1 MDKKTLSGS
10 ERGFKEK
17 EFKKLIEKGESRTLE
32 CKESLSLKNEI
43 GETIS
48 GFSNTCNGII
58 LIGIKDSGEIKGV
71 QTGKKTIEEL
81 ANYIKQNTDNQVYPD
96 INVNK
101 VNDKNIIIIKVS
113 EADEKPVFFRGKAYM
128 RVGKSNHKLSASE
141 IRKLAKESGKKVCWD
156 GQVCEGAGLEDV
168 DGGKIKKYLEYREKY
183 RNISKDLKISL
194 NKFLEN
200 VKAVKN
206 KKPTNAGILFFG
218 KYPQK
223 FMTNARL
230 RVIRFKGTKIIHPTL
245 DSANCEGTI
254 WEMIDIAEDFIRKN
268 IRLFGTR
275 TEKSFQREDK
285 FEYPIK
291 ALREA
296 MINALIH
303 RNYLE
308 TGDVRVFIFDNRV
321 EIINPGTFPKGVT
334 PKKPKH
340 KPVNEIL
347 SQFVY
352 DIGFVDKYGSGINLM
367 KDLCRQQGNKE
378 PFYKLHS
385 LETKIIFESPVKE
398 STFIEENVLE
408 ELNERQRKAIDYLKI
423 NKTITNKRYCSI
435 CRTDRATAFR
445 DLRELEYKEVVLRQ
459 GRGRSLHYV
468 LCEANSEANSEEV
481 NNKNE

>member
-1 MDKKTLSGS
+1 M
-10 ERGFKEK
+10 KEN
-17 EFKKLIEKGESRTLE
+17 ELKKLIKKGESRNLE
-32 CKESLSLKNEI
+32 FKGSLSLKNEI
-43 GETIS
+43 GECVS
-48 GFSNTCNGII
+48 GFSNNCSGVI
-58 LIGIKDSGEIKGV
+58 LVGVKDSGEINGV
-71 QTGKKTIEEL
+71 EIGKKTIEGL
-81 ANYIKQNTDNQVYPD
+81 ANYIKQNTDNNVYPD
-96 INVNK
+96 ISVKK
-101 VNDKNIIIIKVS
+101 VDGENIIIIKIG
-113 EADEKPVFFRGKAYM
+113 EADEKPVFFRGWAYK

-141 IRKLAKESGKKVCWD
+141 IRKLAKESGEKVYWD
-156 GQVCEGAGLEDV
+156 EQVCEGASLKDV
-168 DGGKIKKYLEYREKY
+168 DEGKIKKYLEYREKY

-194 NKFLEN
+194 SRFLEN

-206 KKPTNAGILFFG
+206 RKPTNAGILFFG

-223 FMTNARL
+223 FMINARL
-230 RVIRFKGTKIIHPTL
+230 RVVRFKGTKVIHPTL
-245 DSANCEGTI
+245 DTANCEGTI

-275 TEKSFQREDK
+275 TEQSFQREDK

-308 TGDVRVFIFDNRV
+308 TGDVRVFIFDNRI

-340 KPVNEIL
+340 KPVNEVL

-378 PFYKLHS
+378 PFYELHPI
-385 LETKIIFESPVKE
+385 ETKIIFESPIRE
-398 STFIEENVLE
+398 STFIEEDVLE
-408 ELNERQRKAIDYLKI
+408 NLNDRQKKAVEYLKA
-423 NKTITNKRYCSI
+423 KKVITNREYREINSVSNRI
-435 CRTDRATAFR
+435 AFEELF
-445 DLRELEYKEVVLRQ
+445 DLTKKNVIVKKGE
-459 GRGRSLHYV
+459 GRSVYYV
-468 LCEANSEANSEEV
+468 F
-481 NNKNE
+481 K

>member
-1 MDKKTLSGS
+1 MNKQELL
-10 ERGFKEK
+10 
-17 EFKKLIEKGESRTLE
+17 KLIEKGESRSLE
-32 CKESLSLKNEI
+32 FTPQAYPEKSFTKIFTKGKESLSLMSEI

-48 GFSNTCNGII
+48 AFSNTCNGTI
-58 LIGIKDSGEIKGV
+58 LVGVTDSGKIKGV
-71 QTGKKTIEEL
+71 QIGNKTIEGL
-81 ANYIKQNTDNQVYPD
+81 ANFIKQNTDNSVYPD
-96 INVNK
+96 ISVNK
-101 VNDKNIIIIKVS
+101 VDGKEIIIIKVNES
-113 EADEKPVFFRGKAYM
+113 DEKPVFFRAKAYK

-141 IRKLAKESGKKVCWD
+141 IRKLAKESGKKVYWD
-156 GQVCEGAGLEDV
+156 AQICEGAGLEDIDESKV
-168 DGGKIKKYLEYREKY
+168 KKYLEYREKY
-183 RNISKDLKISL
+183 RNISKDLKISF
-194 NKFLEN
+194 NRFLEN
-200 VKAVKN
+200 VKAISD

-223 FMTNARL
+223 FMVNARL
-230 RVIRFKGTKIIHPTL
+230 RVIRFKGTKVIHPTL
-245 DSANCEGTI
+245 DTANCEGTI

-268 IRLFGTR
+268 IRLFGAR

-308 TGDVRVFIFDNRV
+308 TGDVRVFIFDDRV

-378 PFYKLHS
+378 PFYELHPI
-385 LETKIIFESPVKE
+385 ETKIIFESPVKE
-398 STFIEENVLE
+398 STFIEESVLGN
-408 ELNERQRKAIDYLKI
+408 LNERQKKAIEYLKA
-423 NKTITNKRYCSI
+423 KKVITNREYREINSVSNRI
-435 CRTDRATAFR
+435 AFEELF
-445 DLRELEYKEVVLRQ
+445 DLTKKNIIVKKGE
-459 GRGRSLHYV
+459 GRSVYYV
-468 LCEANSEANSEEV
+468 F
-481 NNKNE
+481 K